1 MKGCR
6 RSPQVSPSQRER
18 VNIQPENYVFFEKR
32 TGTNHFQVPAG
43 PDGRLPVDRAAA
55 LLAMHC
61 LVRGE
66 SPSDYSVMVEAGNT
80 LIGGLKSQA
89 EALLKEG
96 RLVSAPAS
104 LSRREQ
110 EVLRGVM
117 QSLANKEI
125 AAALNLSERTVKF
138 HVSSLL
144 AKFRVS
150 NRMELAREAGRA
162 SLPALYA
169 AGMVPAIS
177 GAIPAPAFAGTG
189 ARRPIHKGDVVP
201 MRRRQLT
208 A

>member
-1 MKGCR
+1 
-6 RSPQVSPSQRER
+6 
-18 VNIQPENYVFFEKR
+18 VFFEKR

-43 PDGRLPVDRAAA
+43 PGGRLPVDRAAA

-61 LVRGE
+61 LVRGQ
-66 SPSDYSVMVEAGNT
+66 SPSDYGIMVEAGNT
-80 LIGGLKSQA
+80 LIDGLKSQA
-89 EALLKEG
+89 EALLKAG
-96 RLVSAPAS
+96 RLVSAPVS
-104 LSRREQ
+104 LSRRGQ

-150 NRMELAREAGRA
+150 NRMELAREARCA
-162 SLPALYA
+162 FLPALYA
-169 AGMVPAIS
+169 AGIVPAS
-177 GAIPAPAFAGTG
+177 TSAIRAPALAGG
-189 ARRPIHKGDVVP
+189 ARRPIHKGDVVS
-201 MRRRQLT
+201 MHRRELT